1 MKILYSCLCWMAC
14 TLLISNSVCAHGVQ
28 GRISSQKAIMVE
40 SEYDDGEP
48 MSYAAAEVYGP
59 MEKIAFQT
67 GRTDQN
73 GRFLFFPDKRGE
85 WKVIVND
92 GMGHQLV
99 LKTNVDDNLILIEQ
113 SSHTKTVED
122 SWSFS
127 GFQGV
132 VMGIALIFGIFG
144 LVTLCKGKKIDRNR
158 KV

>member
-1 MKILYSCLCWMAC
+1 MKILYICLCWIAC
-14 TLLISNSVCAHGVQ
+14 TLLISNSVLAHGVQ

-48 MSYAAAEVYGP
+48 ISYAAVEVYGP
-59 MEKIAFQT
+59 MGKIAFQT

-73 GRFLFFPDKRGE
+73 GRFLFFPDKGGE

-99 LKTNVDDNLILIEQ
+99 LKTSVDDNRDFIEQ
-113 SSHTKTVED
+113 NNQTKTVED
-122 SWSFS
+122 SWTFS

-132 VMGIALIFGIFG
+132 VMGIAVIFGVFG
-144 LVTLCKGKKIDRNR
+144 VITLCRSKS
-158 KV
+158 